1 MEVGTGTREMVT
13 AASQM
18 VELVAPVEGQVH
30 MVPLPMEEV
39 MAPMVMQVPAQAES
53 ASTRPHENLPE
64 PPENC
69 TLAAEAEEIISPPA
83 ATMVQVV
90 LAALA
95 AVGMEAPKVRG

>member
-1 MEVGTGTREMVT
+1 MERAVPQLVEM
-13 AASQM
+13 
-18 VELVAPVEGQVH
+18 VAPVEDQVH

-39 MAPMVMQVPAQAES
+39 MVLMAMQVLVKAES

-69 TLAAEAEEIISPPA
+69 TLAAEAEEIISPMA
-83 ATMVQVV
+83 ATTVQVV
-90 LAALA
+90 LAALG